1 VADTFSGAVTL
12 PTVAW
17 PVPVP
22 EVDQEAQP
30 VVAAAMERT
39 RAAAPTGKR

>member
-1 VADTFSGAVTL
+1 ML
-12 PTVAW
+12 PTVAS
-17 PVPVP
+17 PEPVP

-30 VVAAAMERT
+30 VVAAAMERA